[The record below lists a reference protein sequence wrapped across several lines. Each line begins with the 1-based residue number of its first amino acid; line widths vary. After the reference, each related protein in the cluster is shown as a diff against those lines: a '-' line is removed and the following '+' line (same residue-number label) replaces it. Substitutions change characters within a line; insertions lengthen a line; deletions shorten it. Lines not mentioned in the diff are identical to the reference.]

1 MSSIKE
7 IAKLAEVSLTT
18 ASIVINGK
26 GDQYRISAQTQQRI
40 LEAARTLNYRPNI
53 SARRLRSEGETVSPV
68 LALFWT
74 LDTRASLI
82 GPFLKGVQLGMRS
95 LDSEYELLIQP
106 YVSSKI
112 NEVNS
117 LLTGTRFNGAII
129 ANASEEDER
138 FLNDAQINVPI
149 VLYQRNS
156 DKYCSVNVDNYRTG
170 QEVMRL
176 FHSRGHNRI
185 GLISPD
191 ISSRAIRNRKE
202 GFLDTVKL
210 YGISVDPDHIAEDE
224 FSEEGGYQAAKRVLD
239 SKERPTAIFVL
250 SDQMAVGALLA
261 LREHGIEV
269 PRDIEIV
276 GHDNYENARF
286 AVPPLTTV
294 NLPVAEMAAAS
305 VQMLAKLLRHEIQ
318 PAVSQMF
325 QPYLV
330 VRDTCGGFLSGEKS
344 VLQAE
349 RIDLNI

>member
-7 IAKLAEVSLTT
+7 IAKLAEVSIST
-18 ASIVINGK
+18 ASIVVNGK
-26 GDQYRISAQTQQRI
+26 GEQYRISTQTQQRI
-40 LEAARTLNYRPNI
+40 LEAARALNYRPNI

-106 YVSSKI
+106 YLSSNIKD
-112 NEVNS
+112 VKS

-129 ANASEEDER
+129 ANASEEDEQ
-138 FLNDAQINVPI
+138 FLNEAQLNVPI

-156 DKYCSVNVDNYRTG
+156 EKYCSVNVDNYLTG
-170 QEVMRL
+170 QEVAKL
-176 FHSRGHNRI
+176 FHSRSHSRI

-191 ISSRAIRNRKE
+191 VSSRAIRNRKE
-202 GFLDTVKL
+202 GFLDAVKL
-210 YGISVDPDHIAEDE
+210 YGMEIAPDHVTEDE
-224 FSEEGGYQAAKRVLD
+224 FSEDGGYQAAKRMLD
-239 SKERPTAIFVL
+239 STVRPTAIFVL

-261 LREHGIEV
+261 LREQGIEV
-269 PRDIEIV
+269 PRDIEMV

-294 NLPVAEMAAAS
+294 NLPVGEMAAAC
-305 VQMLAKLLRHEIQ
+305 VQLLTSLIRHEIQ
-318 PAVSQMF
+318 PPVSQMF

-344 VLQAE
+344 VLE
-349 RIDLNI
+349 NVGGES